1 MATPR
6 SHRLAGVAL
15 LAVALLYIAWFHDD
29 RHAAA
34 ALLVFALPPLLL
46 ALPAWRGGRRAAFW
60 GGVLA
65 LFWFS
70 HGVMVAYTRPA
81 EGFFLGRDPAVAA
94 GGRCGQLAGTA
105 CPLRPALRLTPRPA
119 TRRRR

>member
-1 MATPR
+1 MAASR
-6 SHRLAGVAL
+6 SHRLAGAAL

-34 ALLVFALPPLLL
+34 AMLVFALPPLLL

-70 HGVMVAYTRPA
+70 HGIMVAFTRPA
-81 EGFFLGRDPAVAA
+81 EAFFAWGGILLSLLVIGAASWPGLHGRFSR
-94 GGRCGQLAGTA
+94 GRG
-105 CPLRPALRLTPRPA
+105 
-119 TRRRR
+119 